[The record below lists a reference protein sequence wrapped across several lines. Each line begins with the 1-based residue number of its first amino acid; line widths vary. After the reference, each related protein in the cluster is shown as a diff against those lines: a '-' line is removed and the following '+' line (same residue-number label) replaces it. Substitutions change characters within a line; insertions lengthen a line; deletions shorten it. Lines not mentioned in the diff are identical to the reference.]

1 MIKIIG
7 DLEMEIPKLLK
18 VRQFFNRERIED
30 IEDRVRGEIVK
41 LGISIRP
48 GSEIAIAVG
57 SRGIKNIERIVKATV
72 DTVKAS
78 GGKPF
83 IVPAMGSH
91 GGATVEGQKRL
102 LEGYG
107 ITEDYIGAPIRS
119 SMEVVELP
127 SNGLENRVFMDRFA
141 YSADGTI
148 VINRIKPH
156 TDFHGEVESGLLKM
170 CVIGLG
176 KHKQAIEIH
185 RFGTYGLRHLIPLTA
200 EKIIRYG
207 NILFGIGIVENAY
220 DETMIIEG
228 VMPEEFRE
236 ADKRLLG
243 VAKENM
249 PSLPIERLDLLII
262 DEIGKEISGSGMDT
276 NIIGRIYIDGEPEP
290 EKPRITRIMVAD
302 LTEKTH
308 GNAIGLGLADFTTKK
323 LFDKINFEATY
334 QNVVTSTFVLR
345 GKIPVIAEDSRTAI
359 EWALKTC
366 GPIEIEDARIIR
378 IKNTLSLSELYVSK
392 SVLEEIRDRVEII
405 GDFMDTCNEK
415 GELTDF

>member
-1 MIKIIG
+1 
-7 DLEMEIPKLLK
+7 MEIPRLIK
-18 VRQFFNRERIED
+18 VRQYFKREYIED
-30 IEDRVRGEIVK
+30 VEDRVRGEILK
-41 LGISIRP
+41 LGISIKP

-57 SRGIKNIERIVKATV
+57 SRGIRNIDRIVKATV
-72 DTVKAS
+72 EVVKEM

-91 GGATVEGQKRL
+91 GGATAKGQKEL

-107 ITEDYIGAPIRS
+107 IREEVIGAPIRS

-127 SNGLENRVFMDRFA
+127 SDGLVNRVFMDKIA

-156 TDFHGEVESGLLKM
+156 TDFHGDIESGLLKM

-200 EKIIRYG
+200 ERIIKYG
-207 NILFGIGIVENAY
+207 NIIFGIAIVENAY

-228 VMPEEFRE
+228 VRPEEFE
-236 ADKRLLG
+236 ETDKRLLKI
-243 VAKENM
+243 ARENM
-249 PSLPIERLDLLII
+249 PSLPVDNLDLLII
-262 DEIGKEISGSGMDT
+262 DQMGKDISGAGMDT

-290 EKPRITRIMVAD
+290 EKPKITRIVVTD

-308 GNAIGLGLADFTTKK
+308 GNAIGIGLADFTTRK
-323 LFDKINFEATY
+323 LFERIDFNATY
-334 QNVVTSTFVLR
+334 QNAVTSTFVLR
-345 GKIPVIAEDSRTAI
+345 GKIPIIAEDSRTAI
-359 EWALKTC
+359 EWALRTC
-366 GPIEIEDARIIR
+366 GPIEIENAKIIR
-378 IKNTLSLSELYVSK
+378 IKDTLSLSEMYVSR
-392 SVLEEIRDRVEII
+392 SILDEIKHRVEVI
-405 GDFMDTCNEK
+405 GDFVDICDER
-415 GELTDF
+415 GELIPF